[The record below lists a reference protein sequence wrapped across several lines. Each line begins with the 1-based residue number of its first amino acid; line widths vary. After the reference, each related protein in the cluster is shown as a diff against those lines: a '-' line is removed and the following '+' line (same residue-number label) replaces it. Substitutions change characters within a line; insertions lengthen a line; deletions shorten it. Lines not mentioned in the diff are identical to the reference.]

1 MTMTHYPDGSPAL
14 MQAPHPIYNQFSE
27 TDPRKWKI
35 HRNRRGTPRWYQR
48 WLEAWWIV
56 TGRWSLHR
64 AWQDGLDHGAKM
76 EYRRTVINGG
86 R

>member
-1 MTMTHYPDGSPAL
+1 MT
-14 MQAPHPIYNQFSE
+14 QAHEP
-27 TDPRKWKI
+27 DPRRWVT
-35 HRNRRGTPRWYQR
+35 HRNRSGWPCWYQR

-56 TGRWSLHR
+56 IGKWSLHR

-76 EYRRTVINGG
+76 EYQRTAPMQEAHS